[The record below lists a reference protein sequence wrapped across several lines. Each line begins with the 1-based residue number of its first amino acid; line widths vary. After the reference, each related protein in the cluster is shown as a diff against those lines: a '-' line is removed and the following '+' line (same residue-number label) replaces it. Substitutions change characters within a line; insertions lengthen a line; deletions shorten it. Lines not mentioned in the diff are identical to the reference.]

1 MAVPESLRGE
11 ETGVYLRHVLDCM
24 FSDPKRKGGE
34 QESGGDRMRVV
45 NYLKIAAMGI
55 VFVALF
61 SGIALGAS
69 LAWDPVSGA
78 QGYRVYWGTSSGSYP
93 NSRDVGSA
101 TQYNLNNLPL
111 ADKTTYYL
119 TVTAY
124 NSAGES
130 GYASPLSYSTGDNT
144 PPSPPQ
150 GVSVN

>member
-1 MAVPESLRGE
+1 
-11 ETGVYLRHVLDCM
+11 
-24 FSDPKRKGGE
+24 
-34 QESGGDRMRVV
+34 MRVI
-45 NYLKIAAMGI
+45 NYLKIAGMGI

-61 SGIALGAS
+61 SGIALGAN
-69 LAWDPVSGA
+69 LVWAPVDGA
-78 QGYRVYWGTSSGSYP
+78 QGYRVYWGTSPGNYP
-93 NSRDVGSA
+93 NSRNTGSA
-101 TQYNLNNLPL
+101 TQYNLSSLPL

-150 GVSVN
+150 GVSVQ

>member
-1 MAVPESLRGE
+1 VPESHRGE
-11 ETGVYLRHVLDCM
+11 EAGEYLGHVLDCL
-24 FSDPKRKGGE
+24 FSDPKRKRGE
-34 QESGGDRMRVV
+34 QESGGDRMRVI
-45 NYLKIAAMGI
+45 NYLKIAGMGI
-55 VFVALF
+55 ILVALF

-69 LAWDPVSGA
+69 LVWDPVSGA
-78 QGYRVYWGTSSGSYP
+78 QGYRVYWGTSAGNYP
-93 NSRDVGSA
+93 NSVDAGSA
-101 TQYNLNNLPL
+101 TQYNLSNLPL